1 MDTFFKFSERGSNA
15 ATEVRAGLTTFL
27 AMAYI
32 IIVNPS
38 ILSAAG
44 INPTAAVTA
53 TCLGAAVMTIAMGV
67 FSNRPLACASGMGI
81 NSIEALRGNRLML
94 RGIGLSDRELSI
106 LGIKHAGE

>member
-1 MDTFFKFSERGSNA
+1 MDSFFKLQERGTSTV
-15 ATEVRAGLTTFL
+15 TEVRAGLTTFL

-44 INPTAAVTA
+44 IPATAAVTA
-53 TCLGAAVMTIAMGV
+53 TCLGAAIMTIAMGV

-81 NSIEALRGNRLML
+81 NSIVAFTICLSMGVSS
-94 RGIGLSDRELSI
+94 GIVI
-106 LGIKHAGE
+106 